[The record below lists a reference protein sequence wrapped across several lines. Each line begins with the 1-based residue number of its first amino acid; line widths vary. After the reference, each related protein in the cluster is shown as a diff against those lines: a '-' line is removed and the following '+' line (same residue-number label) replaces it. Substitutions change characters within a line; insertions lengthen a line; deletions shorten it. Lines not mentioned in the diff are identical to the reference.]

1 MKEDYQNILSRI
13 KSDIERKS
21 IDFIDGTTYIFDQ
34 SDPSNS
40 GNRLVT
46 GTIPDTKTSM
56 VTQSIMKTLG
66 EEGAYTSFVA
76 SSNIVTYFSF
86 HNLYYGEHY
95 KFEYDFNSA
104 LTPVYEYPYESLDTS
119 YGTVVSNNSSGSFG
133 EFETILGATGY
144 TTSMSYNGDVAVMGD
159 PVNNLRIFNNG
170 VRAYGKL
177 EIYRKLNNEW
187 KKAKTI
193 GGWDWTGHH
202 RCLIS
207 GDGSTIVS
215 NASHRRHPGYWSFYD
230 EVCSFRIYRNI
241 SSQLI
246 NGEYSDTWQT
256 YGTYTLQSNGKNSY
270 PNCLDGPSAKFDNL
284 DFGGDWPERWNWAH
298 AIDYSGNTHFW
309 GIRGERI
316 ILIRTYNSTNDTWD
330 PDWIICDQLGGNES
344 RNPFAESIAINKY
357 GTFLA
362 SSTATYVEPNYGKT
376 DTNMPYGRV
385 QIFNKDS
392 QGWHYHS
399 LITMPDT
406 SYYGFGEHMS
416 FSDDGLVISISSY
429 VNCKLA
435 IFKYAND
442 EWQLIGEL
450 SGLSSLDGRQYTIPP
465 ESYHAYGNES
475 SYIYPFFVKSH
486 DAFNSN
492 SELINRMITVS
503 GTLSHD
509 GNKVLFGTS
518 GHDISGSYVAAGC
531 VRKFVY
537 DRWNETWNQEGET
550 MFGKSNY
557 AAFGASL
564 GASYDLK
571 SLIIGAPHNYSN
583 GVDWGTTVTTIKHT
597 LFKESTIINDPD
609 LSYTY
614 IEFYEE
620 NQVLTQFSKEH
631 SDESASYTDTFS
643 LLIAN
648 GEISN
653 NELLV
658 TSTDTSNNYIEK
670 TFITNTLFTNGHIEF
685 ELTPL
690 NSTFT
695 GDTDTI
701 SLATLT
707 SDTDFSYNLT
717 MTINNS
723 GNNSYINDISNLTL
737 SNGTTYNLLINYDVS
752 SIKWYLNNNLNGTT
766 NVSGIS
772 KYSKFYINNSQS
784 NNSYITTYLIDNVS
798 INGIYIPEVVSNDD
812 LYIYL
817 NMEQSS
823 VTQTT
828 RLTNLAYSNTNTD
841 VPYFMMLIP
850 GSSAN
855 NLTSAEYVFGGS
867 SFLATTGSTPH
878 YLNTDTINVV
888 KFDSTNGYTYSIW
901 VKYIVSSGGTVFTL
915 GWNTNNYH
923 LYNSNGVLYFYTQD
937 TNSDI
942 LSGPIPTGEWNHF
955 ALTIDSDG
963 KVFKLYIN
971 GKNVDT
977 YTSLTTITP
986 QGSYFMMGS
995 QFGFPNMDGYLDEFR
1010 MFKRTLTDEEVKSL
1024 SFTFINI

>member
-1 MKEDYQNILSRI
+1 
-13 KSDIERKS
+13 
-21 IDFIDGTTYIFDQ
+21 
-34 SDPSNS
+34 
-40 GNRLVT
+40 
-46 GTIPDTKTSM
+46 
-56 VTQSIMKTLG
+56 
-66 EEGAYTSFVA
+66 
-76 SSNIVTYFSF
+76 
-86 HNLYYGEHY
+86 
-95 KFEYDFNSA
+95 
-104 LTPVYEYPYESLDTS
+104 
-119 YGTVVSNNSSGSFG
+119 
-133 EFETILGATGY
+133 
-144 TTSMSYNGDVAVMGD
+144 
-159 PVNNLRIFNNG
+159 
-170 VRAYGKL
+170 
-177 EIYRKLNNEW
+177 
-187 KKAKTI
+187 
-193 GGWDWTGHH
+193 
-202 RCLIS
+202 
-207 GDGSTIVS
+207 
-215 NASHRRHPGYWSFYD
+215 
-230 EVCSFRIYRNI
+230 
-241 SSQLI
+241 
-246 NGEYSDTWQT
+246 
-256 YGTYTLQSNGKNSY
+256 
-270 PNCLDGPSAKFDNL
+270 
-284 DFGGDWPERWNWAH
+284 
-298 AIDYSGNTHFW
+298 
-309 GIRGERI
+309 
-316 ILIRTYNSTNDTWD
+316 
-330 PDWIICDQLGGNES
+330 
-344 RNPFAESIAINKY
+344 
-357 GTFLA
+357 
-362 SSTATYVEPNYGKT
+362 
-376 DTNMPYGRV
+376 
-385 QIFNKDS
+385 
-392 QGWHYHS
+392 
-399 LITMPDT
+399 
-406 SYYGFGEHMS
+406 
-416 FSDDGLVISISSY
+416 
-429 VNCKLA
+429 
-435 IFKYAND
+435 
-442 EWQLIGEL
+442 
-450 SGLSSLDGRQYTIPP
+450 
-465 ESYHAYGNES
+465 
-475 SYIYPFFVKSH
+475 
-486 DAFNSN
+486 
-492 SELINRMITVS
+492 MITVS

-583 GVDWGTTVTTIKHT
+583 GVDWGTTVTTIKQT

-631 SDESASYTDTFS
+631 SDQSISYTDTFS
-643 LLIAN
+643 LLISN

-670 TFITNTLFTNGHIEF
+670 TFTTNALFTNGHIEF

-695 GDTDTI
+695 GDTETI

-737 SNGTTYNLLINYDVS
+737 TNGTTYNLLINYDVS

-784 NNSYITTYLIDNVS
+784 NNSYITTYLIDNVLL
-798 INGIYIPEVVSNDD
+798 NGIYIPEVISNDN

-823 VTQTT
+823 VTNTT

-855 NLTSAEYVFGGS
+855 NLTSAEYVFGES

-915 GWNTNNYH
+915 GTNTNNYH

-942 LSGPIPTGEWNHF
+942 LSGPIPTGQWNHF

-995 QFGFPNMDGYLDEFR
+995 RFGSANMDGYLDEFK
-1010 MFKRTLTDEEVKSL
+1010 MFKQTLTDEEVKSL
-1024 SFTFINI
+1024 SLIQ